1 LTLQDCGQQYP
12 DIGTKLDDFRTS
24 REELENRRKA
34 LQEELEEVERKLI
47 NNSTKMQEVEYERG
61 RVEGIENQ
69 RALLLQNRKNA
80 DEVLKTLMDK
90 VDKSTKPNQEET
102 VKSSSKSVD
111 KNANGKR
118 NVPTEIMSP
127 ETLLKKTKLSSS
139 VPSEEMDQL
148 RQRLENVS
156 REHQEIRQNIVTLS
170 TRKVGATPNPSDY
183 TTTTLAEMDPVPE
196 GISAHSV
203 GKIHIVDGGDTV
215 DENVYAVT
223 SATTDHLSE
232 TSTSNINNNA
242 AINNSTSRAY
252 EKHTPVVWSDS
263 DDNLASEADEDP
275 FESYRSIRLCK
286 NSKQKSHSLTYSNK
300 IHPDR

>member
-12 DIGTKLDDFRTS
+12 GIGTKLEDFRIS

-34 LQEELEEVERKLI
+34 LQEELEEIERKLI

-61 RVEGIENQ
+61 RIEGIENQ
-69 RALLLQNRKNA
+69 RSLLLQNRKNA

-90 VDKSTKPNQEET
+90 VGNSTKSNQEET

-118 NVPTEIMSP
+118 NVPIEIMSP

-183 TTTTLAEMDPVPE
+183 TTTTLAEVDPVSE

-203 GKIHIVDGGDTV
+203 HIVDGDDMV
-215 DENVYAVT
+215 DENVYVVA

-275 FESYRSIRLCK
+275 FESYRSVRLCK
-286 NSKQKSHSLTYSNK
+286 KTKQKSHSLTYSNK